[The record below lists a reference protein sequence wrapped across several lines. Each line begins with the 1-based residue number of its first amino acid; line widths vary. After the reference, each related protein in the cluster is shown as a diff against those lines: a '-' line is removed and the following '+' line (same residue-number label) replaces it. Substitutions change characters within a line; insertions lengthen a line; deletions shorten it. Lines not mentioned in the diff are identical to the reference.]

1 MTESVSDYTI
11 SAAGLAGLETELAE
25 LEGAG
30 REEIAA
36 RIRTAREWGDLKENG
51 EYHAA
56 KEAQA
61 HLETRILYLRDRILN
76 AVVAEGDAGGTVSF
90 GSTVTVRDESRG
102 SEQTFT
108 LAGSAESDVG
118 KGVLSIASP
127 VARALLGA
135 GVGDVVT
142 VALPSGATRDLR
154 VVSVA

>member
-1 MTESVSDYTI
+1 M
-11 SAAGLAGLETELAE
+11 
-25 LEGAG
+25 
-30 REEIAA
+30 
-36 RIRTAREWGDLKENG
+36 
-51 EYHAA
+51 
-56 KEAQA
+56 
-61 HLETRILYLRDRILN
+61 
-76 AVVAEGDAGGTVSF
+76 AEGDAGGTVSF